1 MDSIKLV
8 CVGDDGIGKTCLYIS
23 YTTNSFQADYIPK
36 VFDGYAASIKYKENY
51 YVLGLWDTSG
61 NEEYDRLRP
70 LSYSE
75 TSVFLLCFSLIS
87 ISSFEN
93 IKAKY
98 LPEINHHTPN
108 VPFILVGTKL
118 DLRDDQDTINN
129 LEEKGLSPISYQE
142 GFDLANEIN
151 ANEYI
156 ECSAKTQQN
165 VKNLFDKAIQIA
177 VDSKRGNQSKNQ
189 SKNKCFI
196 L

>member
-1 MDSIKLV
+1 MHSIKLV
-8 CVGDDGIGKTCLYIS
+8 CVGDDGVGKTCLYAS
-23 YTTNSFQADYIPK
+23 YTTNSFPTDYIPT
-36 VFDGYAASIKYKENY
+36 VFDGYSANVKYKEKY
-51 YVLGLWDTSG
+51 YNLGLWDTIG
-61 NEEYDRLRP
+61 KEEYDRLRP
-70 LSYSE
+70 LSYPQ
-75 TSVFLLCFSLIS
+75 TDIFLLCFSLIS

-98 LPEINHHTPN
+98 LPEINHHCPN

-118 DLRDDQDTINN
+118 DLRDDKDTINN

-142 GFDLANEIN
+142 GCDLANEIN

-165 VKNLFDKAIQIA
+165 VKDLFDKAIQIGA
-177 VDSKRGNQSKNQ
+177 ESKRKNQ

>member
-1 MDSIKLV
+1 MNSIKLV

-23 YTTNSFQADYIPK
+23 YATNSFPTDYIQQM
-36 VFDGYAASIKYKENY
+36 FDGSALNIKYKEKY
-51 YVLGLWDTSG
+51 YSLGLWDTAG
-61 NEEYDRLRP
+61 KEDYDRLRP
-70 LSYSE
+70 LSYPE
-75 TSVFLLCFSLIS
+75 TDVLLVCFSLIS

-93 IKAKY
+93 IKAKWI
-98 LPEINHHTPN
+98 PEINHYCPN

-118 DLRDDQDTINN
+118 DLRDDKDTINN

-151 ANEYI
+151 AIEYI
-156 ECSAKTQQN
+156 ECSAKNQQN
-165 VKNLFDKAIQIA
+165 IKDLFDKAIQTA
-177 VDSKRGNQSKNQ
+177 LESKRKNQ